1 MSNRAIAKLF
11 KMGSSTVDEVVSKEA
26 PENGDSPKSG
36 TPEVS
41 TSTVPMA
48 STEDRSDTREDARS

>member
-26 PENGDSPKSG
+26 SGNTESVKSD

-48 STEDRSDTREDARS
+48 STEDRSETREDARS